1 MVLLEVSL
9 VSQIA
14 SERVVT
20 VFLGLEADIGARSGM
35 RHFRTFLRE
44 HRMLECNW
52 KCAAKLKEMPDDKCD
67 RGIVHC

>member
-35 RHFRTFLRE
+35 RQQSPFLIQPPTCGDYSKADIRTGFL
-44 HRMLECNW
+44 HQLSS
-52 KCAAKLKEMPDDKCD
+52 
-67 RGIVHC
+67 